1 MIFLIGLLLKLSGLL
16 LHRVQHLRDEART
29 VFISVAEALGF
40 NHLQSCLKSLIS
52 TLPQKGYTAHVLDFT
67 LFSVLEKV
75 TQGEVDSSEMDKV
88 VEIVLPVLTISLFG
102 EPAEAR
108 NAQQFASKYREA
120 KSSKAQ
126 NTFFI
131 LCRFCSFDTAFARF
145 LTYFQDQLSLC
156 GSPQN
161 RKIIEGLIDQAV
173 LGFAQNPSSTLEEK
187 LNKIKDLLKMQEPD
201 SKGLKPM
208 DNAFPNLEEMES
220 TVAQQ
225 RQQNL
230 KKLVH

>member
-1 MIFLIGLLLKLSGLL
+1 MSGLL
-16 LHRVQHLRDEART
+16 LHRVQHLRDDART

-40 NHLQSCLKSLIS
+40 SHLQSCLRSLIS

-67 LFSVLEKV
+67 LFSVLEKI
-75 TQGEVDSSEMDKV
+75 TQGEVESSEMDEV
-88 VEIVLPVLTISLFG
+88 VEIVLPVLTINLFG
-102 EPAEAR
+102 GPAEAR
-108 NAQQFASKYREA
+108 AAQQFASKYREA
-120 KSSKAQ
+120 KNSKAQ

-131 LCRFCSFDTAFARF
+131 LCRFCTFNTAFSRF
-145 LTYFQDQLSLC
+145 FAYFQDQLSLC

-187 LNKIKDLLKMQEPD
+187 LNKIKELLKTQETD
-201 SKGLKPM
+201 SKGLILM
-208 DNAFPNLEEMES
+208 DNPFPSIEEMES
-220 TVAQQ
+220 TIAQQ